1 MSTNQKLTNRTSGS
15 DARNQAGDK
24 KSKSGPLDLSVT
36 QIIGGALAAM
46 TAAAL
51 GSQLSAAGTLV
62 GAALASIVAAVA
74 GALYTASIRRT
85 REKVKTVFYTGQPN
99 EVDEPTVIDIVADS
113 EGHITGQRSHL
124 VEPEPERG
132 PRRPRPKLNWKRVV
146 VAALAIFGI
155 AGVSLTAFELVTGN
169 ALSGGDGTTFQ
180 QVSEGRSG
188 KESDTKKE
196 QPSEKPTSEATTE
209 ATTEA
214 TDEASEAPTS
224 EPRESA
230 RSEPSETT
238 TEPTSEAETTT
249 EPDATPSGR

>member
-15 DARNQAGDK
+15 DARNQARDK
-24 KSKSGPLDLSVT
+24 KSKSGALDLSVA

-74 GALYTASIRRT
+74 SALYTASIRRT

-113 EGHITGQRSHL
+113 EGHISGQRSHL

-132 PRRPRPKLNWKRVV
+132 PRPRPKLNWKRIV

-188 KESDTKKE
+188 KESDTKEK
-196 QPSEKPTSEATTE
+196 QPSEKPKSE

-230 RSEPSETT
+230 SSEPSETPT
-238 TEPTSEAETTT
+238 APTSEAETTT

>member
-1 MSTNQKLTNRTSGS
+1 MSTNQKLTNRTSRS

-62 GAALASIVAAVA
+62 GAALASIVAAVG

-132 PRRPRPKLNWKRVV
+132 PRPRPKLNWKRVV

-188 KESDTKKE
+188 KESDTKKK

-230 RSEPSETT
+230 SSEPSETT

>member
-24 KSKSGPLDLSVT
+24 KSKSGALDLSVA

-74 GALYTASIRRT
+74 SALYTASIRRT

-132 PRRPRPKLNWKRVV
+132 PRPRPKLNWKRIV

-188 KESDTKKE
+188 KESDTKKR
-196 QPSEKPTSEATTE
+196 QPSEKPTSE

-230 RSEPSETT
+230 SSEPSET
-238 TEPTSEAETTT
+238 PTAPASEAETTT

>member
-15 DARNQAGDK
+15 DARNQASDK
-24 KSKSGPLDLSVT
+24 KSKSGALDLSVA

-74 GALYTASIRRT
+74 SALYTASIRRT

-113 EGHITGQRSHL
+113 EGHISGQRSHL

-132 PRRPRPKLNWKRVV
+132 PRPRPKLNWKRIV

-209 ATTEA
+209 AT
-214 TDEASEAPTS
+214 DEASEAPTS

-230 RSEPSETT
+230 SSEPSET
-238 TEPTSEAETTT
+238 PTAPASEAETTT

>member
-24 KSKSGPLDLSVT
+24 KSKSGALDLSVA

-146 VAALAIFGI
+146 VAALAIFAI

-188 KESDTKKE
+188 KESDTKKK
-196 QPSEKPTSEATTE
+196 QPSEKPTSK

-214 TDEASEAPTS
+214 TDEASETPTS

-230 RSEPSETT
+230 SSEPTETT
-238 TEPTSEAETTT
+238 TEPTSEAETTM

>member
-15 DARNQAGDK
+15 DARNQPGDK
-24 KSKSGPLDLSVT
+24 KSKSGALDLSVA

-74 GALYTASIRRT
+74 SALYTASIRRT

-113 EGHITGQRSHL
+113 EGHIAGQRSHL

-132 PRRPRPKLNWKRVV
+132 PRPRPKLNWKRVV

-196 QPSEKPTSEATTE
+196 QPSEKPTSEATS
-209 ATTEA
+209 EA
-214 TDEASEAPTS
+214 TDEVSEAPTS

-230 RSEPSETT
+230 SSEPSETPIA
-238 TEPTSEAETTT
+238 PTSEAETTT
-249 EPDATPSGR
+249 EPDATPSGG

>member
-132 PRRPRPKLNWKRVV
+132 PRPRPKLNWKRVV

-188 KESDTKKE
+188 KESDTRKK
-196 QPSEKPTSEATTE
+196 QPSEKPSSEATTE

-230 RSEPSETT
+230 NAEPSETT

>member
-62 GAALASIVAAVA
+62 GAALASIIAAVA

-113 EGHITGQRSHL
+113 EGHISGQRSHL

-132 PRRPRPKLNWKRVV
+132 PRPRPKLNWKRIV

-196 QPSEKPTSEATTE
+196 QPSEKPTSEATS
-209 ATTEA
+209 EA
-214 TDEASEAPTS
+214 TDEVSEAPTS

-230 RSEPSETT
+230 SSEPSETPIA
-238 TEPTSEAETTT
+238 PTSEAETTT
-249 EPDATPSGR
+249 EPDATPSGG

>member
-15 DARNQAGDK
+15 DARNQARNK
-24 KSKSGPLDLSVT
+24 KSKSGALDLSVA

-74 GALYTASIRRT
+74 SALYTASIRRT

-113 EGHITGQRSHL
+113 EGHISGQRSHL

-132 PRRPRPKLNWKRVV
+132 PRPRPKLNWKRIV

-188 KESDTKKE
+188 KESDTKKK
-196 QPSEKPTSEATTE
+196 QPSEKPTSE

-230 RSEPSETT
+230 SSEPSET
-238 TEPTSEAETTT
+238 PTAPASEAETTT